1 VAVAL
6 PLLATGRLRLV
17 RSAIPLVVIVAVA
30 EVAGLAV
37 FALGSRDGIAV
48 ASVTSSQFGAI
59 AAIVSVLAFGERLR
73 RSQAIGIALIAVGV
87 ATLAA
92 IRTG

>member
-1 VAVAL
+1 L
-6 PLLATGRLRLV
+6 I
-17 RSAIPLVVIVAVA
+17 RSAIPLVVIVAIA
-30 EVAGLAV
+30 EISGLAV

-48 ASVTSSQFGAI
+48 VSVTSSQFGAI

-73 RSQAIGIALIAVGV
+73 RSQAVGIVLIAAGV

-92 IRTG
+92 IRPG